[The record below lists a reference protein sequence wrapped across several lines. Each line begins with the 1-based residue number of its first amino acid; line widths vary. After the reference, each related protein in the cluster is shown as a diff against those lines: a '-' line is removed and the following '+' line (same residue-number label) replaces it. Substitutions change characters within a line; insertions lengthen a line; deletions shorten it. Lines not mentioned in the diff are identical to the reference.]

1 MFIDTARIRQLAQ
14 DIHAARTQTNVA
26 WAASNMAV
34 PHVSAGFKASDGWDC
49 GLYQACD
56 NFVTCWLED
65 KGVFEEALGSIKD
78 FMEAYAQAY
87 DDVEAAQVFPQK

>member
-1 MFIDTARIRQLAQ
+1 MFIDTGRIRQLAK
-14 DIHAARTQTNVA
+14 DIHSAQVQTSVA

-34 PHVSAGFKASDGWDC
+34 PHVSTGFKASEGWDC

-56 NFVTCWLED
+56 NFVTCWLND
-65 KGVFEEALGSIKD
+65 KDVFVEALGSIKD

-87 DDVEAAQVFPQK
+87 DDVEGAQVFRQK